1 MAFLVPHGD
10 EFLAGA
16 APPARIAD
24 AERSRRD
31 RPPPAPAHLLTVTE
45 YAELGETESGYTDL
59 VEGRLLV
66 SPSPVPDRNY
76 AASELLV
83 QP

>member
-1 MAFLVPHGD
+1 MTALPQ
-10 EFLAGA
+10 
-16 APPARIAD
+16 P
-24 AERSRRD
+24 
-31 RPPPAPAHLLTVTE
+31 PAHLLTVTE
-45 YAELGETESGYTDL
+45 YAELGETESGYTEL